1 MDYLPCASLYRAVLN
16 ITTTT
21 RFKGVT
27 LFLIFFFQ
35 VEKIA
40 ASEHVVGLEEDDVQQ
55 DLPPSGLSSPMG
67 IT

>member
-1 MDYLPCASLYRAVLN
+1 MMWIICRVLASIGLVKHHHDYQMQRSRTFFV
-16 ITTTT
+16 
-21 RFKGVT
+21 
-27 LFLIFFFQ
+27 FFQ

-55 DLPPSGLSSPMG
+55 DLPPSGLSSPTG